1 MEAARI
7 PELFQV
13 RREMLNEMATY
24 FHLLWEQRRVS
35 PDGND
40 LLAMMIRS
48 DSMSEMGPME
58 FIGNLALL
66 IVGGNDTT
74 RTSMSAAIF
83 ALDQFPDERAKLI
96 ADERSEEHTSA
107 HQPLMSSQ
115 YAGSCL
121 KK

>member
-1 MEAARI
+1 
-7 PELFQV
+7 
-13 RREMLNEMATY
+13 
-24 FHLLWEQRRVS
+24 
-35 PDGND
+35 
-40 LLAMMIRS
+40 MMIRS

-96 ADERSEEHTSA
+96 ADEILLSNAVQELIRWPTPIA
-107 HQPLMSSQ
+107 HMRRPATADCAL
-115 YAGSCL
+115 AGRRIAAGANLARCCL
-121 KK
+121 S

>member
-1 MEAARI
+1 MLATILGFPWEDRRLLTFWSDWAGHMEAARI

-13 RREMLNEMATY
+13 RREMLTEMATY

-40 LLAMMIRS
+40 LLAMMHRS

-66 IVGGNDTT
+66 TAGGHDPTPPP
-74 RTSMSAAIF
+74 MS
-83 ALDQFPDERAKLI
+83 D
-96 ADERSEEHTSA
+96 
-107 HQPLMSSQ
+107 PLLPPPNLTP
-115 YAGSCL
+115 A
-121 KK
+121 